1 MSTSAWTSVPHD
13 SSPRMAMG
21 AAGVRPKYAPTDFVT
36 LLWRERFLML
46 IVFVVIVVLGV
57 GFATTLKKS
66 YTAESSLFVRLGQEY
81 VYEPR
86 AGDAARGAVP
96 SNDEVI
102 QSEAEILGS
111 GELRDRVIRKIGF
124 TKIFPDQAN
133 KYAGATPEEK
143 RKMIALGRDAIG
155 KKLKIQTAPDNSI
168 IRVGYQH
175 NDAEMAEKVLN
186 TLLEEY
192 LIYRRSLLIG
202 GGENRVL
209 QRQRDIFAQ
218 KLGEA
223 DTAYQSFLST
233 NDIGDFTAQKT
244 ALTQFQAQ
252 VEQQKYS
259 VDAQLGDRVS
269 RLNVVESELA
279 KTPAETVMYRDVDM
293 TAATKLTQLK
303 LDRENMMAR
312 YTPNA
317 QPVQD
322 INAQIAQL
330 EKGLAAGRASGEGAR
345 RSGPNPIW
353 QTLTTTRNDLRAEVA
368 ALQQT
373 QLVYAQQV
381 QDVND
386 RLLRLAA
393 LEPQFNEL
401 SRDRDVLSTN
411 VRDFTVKEQQD
422 EAQRQMSAEGSD
434 SVRIVQRAVAPS
446 TGKSL
451 KKPVFVLAV
460 LFGAFTALCVGLIR
474 MFLRPGL
481 QTPASASRTL
491 GVPVLATA
499 GVKR

>member
-13 SSPRMAMG
+13 SPPRMAVVGGG
-21 AAGVRPKYAPTDFVT
+21 ARPRYAPTDFVT

-46 IVFVVIVVLGV
+46 GVFLIIAAL
-57 GFATTLKKS
+57 GFAFALTLKKS

-86 AGDAARGAVP
+86 AGDAGRGAVP
-96 SNDEVI
+96 TNDEVI

-111 GELRDRVIRKIGF
+111 GELRERVIRKIGF
-124 TKIFPDQAN
+124 AKIFPDAAQ
-133 KYAGATPEEK
+133 KYASATPEGK
-143 RKMIALGRDAIG
+143 RKLIAEGRDSIG
-155 KKLKIQTAPDNSI
+155 KNLKIQTAPDNSI
-168 IRVGYQH
+168 IRLGFEH
-175 NDAEMAEKVLN
+175 NDPEVAERVLN

-202 GGENRVL
+202 GDSNVL
-209 QRQRDIFAQ
+209 ERQRDIFAQ

-223 DTAYQSFLST
+223 DTAYQSFLTT

-244 ALTQFQAQ
+244 ALTQLQAQ
-252 VEQQKYS
+252 VEQQKYQ

-269 RLNVVESELA
+269 RLSVVEAELGR
-279 KTPAETVMYRDVDM
+279 TPAESVMYRDVDM
-293 TAATKLTQLK
+293 TAAAKLTQLK
-303 LDRENMMAR
+303 LDRENLMAR

-317 QPVQD
+317 APVKE

-330 EKGLAAGRASGEGAR
+330 EQGLAAGRAAGEGAR

-373 QLVYAQQV
+373 QLKYAQQI

-401 SRDRDVLSTN
+401 TRDREVLSTN

-422 EAQRQMSAEGSD
+422 EAQRQMSADGSD
-434 SVRIVQRAVAPS
+434 NIRIVQRAVAPS

-451 KKPVFVLAV
+451 KKPVLA
-460 LFGAFTALCVGLIR
+460 LAIMFGAFSALCVGLVR

-491 GVPVLATA
+491 GMPVLATA

>member
-13 SSPRMAMG
+13 PPPRMAAAIGG
-21 AAGVRPKYAPTDFVT
+21 ARPKYAPTDFVT

-46 IVFVVIVVLGV
+46 IVFLVIAVLGV
-57 GFATTLKKS
+57 GFAMTLKKS

-86 AGDAARGAVP
+86 AGDAGRGAVP
-96 SNDEVI
+96 NIDEVI

-111 GELRDRVIRKIGF
+111 GELRERVIRKIGF
-124 TKIFPDQAN
+124 AKIFPKAAA
-133 KYAGATPEEK
+133 KYAGATPEGK
-143 RKMIALGRDAIG
+143 RKLMIQGRDAIG
-155 KKLKIQTAPDNSI
+155 KNLKIQTAPDNSI
-168 IRVGYQH
+168 IRLGYQH
-175 NDAEMAEKVLN
+175 DDPEMAEKVLN

-202 GGENRVL
+202 GDSNIL
-209 QRQRDIFAQ
+209 QRQRDIFSQ
-218 KLGEA
+218 KLSEA
-223 DTAYQSFLST
+223 DAAYQAFLTT

-244 ALTQFQAQ
+244 ALTQLQAQ
-252 VEQQKYS
+252 VEQQKYAI
-259 VDAQLGDRVS
+259 DAQLQDRTG
-269 RLNVVESELA
+269 RLAVVEAELA
-279 KTPAETVMYRDVDM
+279 RTPAEAILYRDVDM
-293 TAATKLTQLK
+293 SASTKLAQLK
-303 LDRENMMAR
+303 LDREGLLAR

-317 QPVQD
+317 GPVQD

-330 EKGLAAGRASGEGAR
+330 EAGLAAGRTNGEGAR

-353 QTLTTTRNDLRAEVA
+353 QTLATTRNDLRAEVA
-368 ALQQT
+368 ALQQS
-373 QLVYAQQV
+373 QAAYAQQV
-381 QDVND
+381 TDVNT
-386 RLLRLAA
+386 RLLRLAQ

-401 SRDRDVLSTN
+401 SRDRDVLSSN

-422 EAQRQMSAEGSD
+422 EAQRQMSAESSD
-434 SVRIVQRAVAPS
+434 NIRIVQRAVAPS

-451 KKPVFVLAV
+451 KKPVLA
-460 LFGAFTALCVGLIR
+460 LAIMFAAFTALCAGLLR

-491 GVPVLATA
+491 GMPVLATA

>member
-13 SSPRMAMG
+13 SPPRMAVVG
-21 AAGVRPKYAPTDFVT
+21 AGARPRYAPTDFVT

-46 IVFVVIVVLGV
+46 IVFVAIVALGFA
-57 GFATTLKKS
+57 FATTLKKN

-86 AGDAARGAVP
+86 AGDAGRGAVP
-96 SNDEVI
+96 NTDEVI

-124 TKIFPDQAN
+124 AKIFPDQAE
-133 KYAGATPEEK
+133 KYASATPEGK
-143 RKMIALGRDAIG
+143 RKLLAQGRDAIG
-155 KKLKIQTAPDNSI
+155 KRLKIQTAPDNSI
-168 IRVGYQH
+168 IRIGYQH
-175 NDAEMAEKVLN
+175 PKDAEMAEKVLN

-192 LIYRRSLLIG
+192 LVYRRSLLIG
-202 GGENRVL
+202 GDNRVVE
-209 QRQRDIFAQ
+209 RQRDIFAE

-223 DTAYQSFLST
+223 DTAYQSFLTT
-233 NDIGDFTAQKT
+233 NDIGDFTAQKNT
-244 ALTQFQAQ
+244 LTQLQSQ
-252 VEQQKYS
+252 VEQLKYQ

-269 RLNVVESELA
+269 RLNVVESELS
-279 KTPAETVMYRDVDM
+279 KTPAESVMYRDVDM
-293 TAATKLTQLK
+293 TAQTKLTQLK
-303 LDRENMMAR
+303 LDREGLLAR
-312 YTPNA
+312 YKPGA

-322 INAQIAQL
+322 INTQIAQL
-330 EKGLAAGRASGEGAR
+330 EQGLSAGRASGEGAR

-353 QTLTTTRNDLRAEVA
+353 QTLTSTRNDLRAEVA

-373 QLVYAQQV
+373 QLKYAQQV

-386 RLLRLAA
+386 RLLRLAS

-422 EAQRQMSAEGSD
+422 EAQRQMSAAGSD
-434 SVRIVQRAVAPS
+434 NIRIVQRAVAPS

-451 KKPVFVLAV
+451 KKPVLVLAI
-460 LFGAFTALCVGLIR
+460 LFGAFSALCIGLVR
-474 MFLRPGL
+474 MFLRPGV

-491 GVPVLATA
+491 GMPVLATA